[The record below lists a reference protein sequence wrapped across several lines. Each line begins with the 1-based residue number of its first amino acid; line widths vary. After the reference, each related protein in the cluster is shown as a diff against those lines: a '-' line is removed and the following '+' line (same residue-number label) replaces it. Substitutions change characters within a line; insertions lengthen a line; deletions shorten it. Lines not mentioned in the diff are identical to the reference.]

1 MIKSISIVLPFY
13 NEKKRILSCLNQIK
27 KFKPIKI
34 ITEFI
39 FVDDGSNDGT
49 DLIIKNF
56 LKKEKR
62 QWKLIKIKKNMGK
75 GYALKMGVLNAK
87 NQWILTSDTDMSVPL
102 EQILKWNKNKYFKKN
117 CSIYF
122 GSREHNNS
130 IVETKIYRKVLG
142 KIFRTIIKILLK
154 ITVNDTQCGY
164 KLYKSAIGKKI
175 FKDLTLNKFEH
186 DLEIIL
192 NAQKINQSIIELP
205 VEWTHKKNSKLNILI
220 DPIKM
225 LYGIILL
232 SFKLKNF

>member
-1 MIKSISIVLPFY
+1 
-13 NEKKRILSCLNQIK
+13 
-27 KFKPIKI
+27 
-34 ITEFI
+34 
-39 FVDDGSNDGT
+39 
-49 DLIIKNF
+49 
-56 LKKEKR
+56 
-62 QWKLIKIKKNMGK
+62 
-75 GYALKMGVLNAK
+75 
-87 NQWILTSDTDMSVPL
+87 MSVPL